1 MIVGWPNGWPGW
13 PNGWV
18 FVYKLS
24 GSGFESSCS
33 CKFKIYDAQHENNDL
48 NWKTNHMKCQDIYN
62 FQEITKSSNNLTEDN
77 TPIRI
82 CNSGH
87 GILTIG
93 CFIVQ
98 AWFAQVT
105 WHLLS
110 SYHEYELP

>member
-48 NWKTNHMKCQDIYN
+48 NWIYN
-62 FQEITKSSNNLTEDN
+62 
-77 TPIRI
+77 
-82 CNSGH
+82 SGQS
-87 GILTIG
+87 ILTIG

-98 AWFAQVT
+98 AWFTQVT

-110 SYHEYELP
+110 IYYEPCIWATLEVPKQHQT